1 MLKKVEGIVLKTKD
15 YGESHQIVII
25 FSETLGKVA
34 FMARGSKKTRSRF
47 GAVTEPFSQALF
59 VFFMGS
65 GMATLSQADLI
76 HSHHQIRSD
85 LLLTAYGAY
94 WLDIMDKVTEE
105 KESHPSLYHFL
116 VSALQLLEQGTDPEI
131 LTRIVELRVMDH
143 AGFRPV
149 LHQCVQCQSTSR
161 PVRFSIRQGGFL
173 CKNCVEIDPQSFPV
187 TEAVAKIF
195 PLLHAINIQRL
206 GEVNVKTET
215 NRQLEK
221 MIQAFMDEY
230 LSIPFKSRS
239 ILKQIQKS
247 WDT

>member
-1 MLKKVEGIVLKTKD
+1 MLKKVEGIVLRTKD
-15 YGESHQIVII
+15 YGESHQVVII
-25 FSETLGKVA
+25 FSETIGKVA

-94 WLDIMDKVTEE
+94 WLDLVDKVTEE
-105 KESHPSLYHFL
+105 KEPNPPLYHFL
-116 VSALQLLEQGTDPEI
+116 VTALQLLEQGTDPDI
-131 LTRIVELRVMDH
+131 LTRIVELRVMDL

-149 LHQCVQCQSTSR
+149 LHQCVQCRSTHR
-161 PVRFSIRQGGFL
+161 PVRFSVRQGGFL
-173 CKNCVEIDPQSFPV
+173 CKNCVEVDPQSFPV
-187 TEAVAKIF
+187 TEAVAKVF
-195 PLLHAINIQRL
+195 PLLHAISIQRL
-206 GEVNVKTET
+206 GEVKVRMET
-215 NRQLEK
+215 KKQLET
-221 MIQAFMDEY
+221 MIHAFMDEY
-230 LSIPFKSRS
+230 LSVPLKSRN

-247 WDT
+247 WDV